1 MGGDFHQNFNITTM
15 GQTKKKNKHKCTG
28 NKPKNGG
35 CFRKWNTSSNG
46 PSPKKSEHFSFQ
58 NALQR
63 AERKTQQVKCP
74 INYTLKK
81 VWEQGL
87 GFRV

>member
-1 MGGDFHQNFNITTM
+1 MGVVSENGIPAPMGLHQ
-15 GQTKKKNKHKCTG
+15 K
-28 NKPKNGG
+28 
-35 CFRKWNTSSNG
+35 R
-46 PSPKKSEHFSFQ
+46 SEHFSFR
-58 NALQR
+58 NAPQR

-87 GFRV
+87 GFSGFRV